1 MLLEPGT
8 QIGPYELRGVL
19 GEGGMGVVYR
29 AHDDRLQRDVAIKF
43 MSQVFSGDSTRT
55 RLMQQEARAASKLS
69 HPNIVTVF
77 DVGTHAGLMYVVT
90 ELLEGESLRKLVERG
105 PTPWRVALGLA
116 VQIADGLAAA
126 HEHGIVH
133 RDIKPD
139 NVFLTNEGRV
149 KILDF
154 GVATLR
160 PTDKDGL
167 TSATAQTVSQG
178 GLLVG
183 TVGYMSPE
191 QTRGEKVDQRS
202 DLFAFGC
209 LLYELLTGKP
219 TFEGASP
226 ISVLAAIQRDTP
238 VPLDEVVPTLRHDVA
253 RVVDRCLEKDPAKR
267 FPSARELAFSLRLIE
282 TGRQA
287 PPEAALVATPR
298 SPENQAPP
306 PIAERPSISR
316 RALLWFGAAL
326 VADSAVSVAAVR
338 AFGTKAPPSPAPI
351 ASTSSSATSVA
362 PPPLFRQITYRR
374 GTVYTARFTPDGSAV
389 VYSAA
394 WDGNLR
400 DLFVTV
406 PGTHEARSLAQQETD
421 VAWALTSGDI
431 VVIKR
436 SGASFSKGVLSRLSL
451 AGGPPKAMVDEVRWA
466 DGSVDGA
473 QVVVLRKVDG
483 KAHLEMPPGKAIV
496 ETSRVAYVRLS
507 PDGTH
512 VAFLEYSGLG
522 EDAGKLVV
530 VDATGKRIV
539 ESADHTSIEGV
550 AWRTRDEIWFTGA
563 KEGRALSM
571 FGIDLKGQTRLLC
584 RTAGRLVLHDL
595 SVDGRAVAER
605 NTYRSRLIVGQAK
618 QPRESD
624 LSWQDYS
631 QLAQLS
637 RDGTHVLFSEEG
649 EGAAPGTVAYLR
661 PIDGGPPLRLGDGAA
676 LALSLD
682 STKALIRMTAPT
694 LHLEVVPVGAGT
706 VSKLPVGALRS
717 ITWAAFV
724 PGGAPARIVMLGRE
738 EGKPDRLY
746 LQDLDAGDPRAF
758 GDEGVIVSGDALSP
772 DGKLVA
778 AKKGDAVLLVPLDGG
793 ATRTLPGLGAAH
805 DPVAWSTD
813 GRSLFVRGSAWL
825 PIEVLRYDVA
835 TAKLEPWRKIEP
847 ADVAGVIELGRVSIA
862 RDGEVYAYESY
873 QLLSDLFVIENLV

>member
-1 MLLEPGT
+1 MQLEPGT
-8 QIGPYELRGVL
+8 RIGPYEIRGVI
-19 GEGGMGVVYR
+19 GQGGMGVVYR

-43 MSQVFSGDSTRT
+43 MSEVFSGDSTRT

-77 DVGTHAGLMYVVT
+77 DVGTSAGLMYVVT
-90 ELLEGESLRKLVERG
+90 ELLEGESLREVVKRG
-105 PTPWRVALGLA
+105 PTPWRTALGLA
-116 VQIADGLAAA
+116 IQIADGLAAA
-126 HEHGIVH
+126 HEQGIVH

-139 NVFLTNEGRV
+139 NVFVTHEGRV

-178 GLLVG
+178 GLLIG

-209 LLYELLTGKP
+209 LLYELLTGRA
-219 TFEGASP
+219 TFDGSSP

-238 VPLDEVVPTLRHDVA
+238 VPLEELVPSMRHDLA

-282 TGRQA
+282 TSRQA
-287 PPEAALVATPR
+287 PADVAPITTPER
-298 SPENQAPP
+298 PEKQAPP
-306 PIAERPSISR
+306 AIVEQPALSR

-326 VADSAVSVAAVR
+326 VADSAISIGAAR
-338 AFGTKAPPSPAPI
+338 AFATKAPSTAPM
-351 ASTSSSATSVA
+351 ASSSTTTSA
-362 PPPLFRQITYRR
+362 LPPPLFRQITYRR

-394 WDGNLR
+394 WDGHLR

-406 PGTHEARSLAQQETD
+406 AGTHEARSLAQEETD
-421 VAWALTSGDI
+421 VAWALSSGDI
-431 VVIKR
+431 VVIRR

-473 QVVVLRKVDG
+473 QLVVLRKIDG
-483 KAHLEMPPGKAIV
+483 KARLEMPPGKTLV
-496 ETSRVAYVRLS
+496 EVSRVAYVRLS

-512 VAFLEYSGLG
+512 IAYLEYSGLG

-530 VDATGKRIV
+530 VDVAGKRV
-539 ESADHTSIEGV
+539 LETADYNSIEGL
-550 AWRTRDEIWFTGA
+550 AWRTRDEVWFTAA
-563 KEGRALSM
+563 KEGRALSL
-571 FGIDLKGQTRLLC
+571 FAIDLNGHTRLLC
-584 RTAGRLVLHDL
+584 RTAGRLVLHDIAI
-595 SVDGRAVAER
+595 DGRAVAER
-605 NTYRSRLIVGQAK
+605 NTYRARLVVGEAK
-618 QPRESD
+618 QPRERD

-637 RDGTHVLFSEEG
+637 RDGNHVLFSEQG
-649 EGAAPGTVAYLR
+649 EGAGTSTVAYLR
-661 PIDGGPPLRLGDGAA
+661 PVDGGPPLRLGDGAA
-676 LALSLD
+676 LALSPD
-682 STKALIRMTAPT
+682 STKALIRVGAPAI
-694 LHLEVVPVGAGT
+694 HLEVVPIGAGT
-706 VSKLPVGALRS
+706 VSKLPIGALRS
-717 ITWAAFV
+717 VVWAAFV
-724 PGGAPARIVMLGRE
+724 PGATPARIVMLGSE
-738 EGKPDRLY
+738 EGKTERLY
-746 LQDLDAGDPRAF
+746 VQDLDAGEPRAF
-758 GDEGVIVSGDALSP
+758 GDEGVVVSGDALSP

-778 AKKGDAVLLVPLDGG
+778 AKKGDAVVLVPLDGG
-793 ATRTLPGLGAAH
+793 ASRVLPGLGAAH
-805 DPVAWSTD
+805 QPIAWSAD
-813 GRSLFVRGSAWL
+813 GRTLFIRGPAWL
-825 PIEVLRYDVA
+825 PIEILRYDVA
-835 TAKLEPWRKIEP
+835 SAKIEPWRKIEP

-873 QLLSDLFVIENLV
+873 QLLSDLFVIENVV